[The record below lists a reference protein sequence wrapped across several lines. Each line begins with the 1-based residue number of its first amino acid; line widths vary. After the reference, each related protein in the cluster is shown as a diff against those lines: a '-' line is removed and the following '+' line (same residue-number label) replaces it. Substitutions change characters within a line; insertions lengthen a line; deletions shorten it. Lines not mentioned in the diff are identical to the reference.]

1 MKRFLIISLAS
12 LALLFSPVAA
22 SAQYF
27 DHLALGAGL
36 GLDGIS
42 LQAAAPV
49 GDFVQLRI
57 GGSYMP
63 PFGYKGNIKDFQYQP
78 GETLSLGID
87 ARANIKSFNAMVD
100 LFPGR
105 QTPFHFTVGLF
116 AGPGT
121 LVSTI
126 LTPETEDKDWAE
138 SGIRIGDVMVLT
150 DRDGAAKINVGVN
163 KVLPYLGIGTGRAAD
178 KSKFVSFCF
187 DLGVCYSGGLGLYT
201 YGTNIKTG
209 QEEYIRITSNDF
221 KEHDADDRGIVDKL
235 YGIPVVPMLKFS
247 LFFKT
252 F

>member
-27 DHLALGAGL
+27 NHLALGAGL

-105 QTPFHFTVGLF
+105 Q
-116 AGPGT
+116 
-121 LVSTI
+121 
-126 LTPETEDKDWAE
+126 
-138 SGIRIGDVMVLT
+138 
-150 DRDGAAKINVGVN
+150 
-163 KVLPYLGIGTGRAAD
+163 Y
-178 KSKFVSFCF
+178 
-187 DLGVCYSGGLGLYT
+187 
-201 YGTNIKTG
+201 
-209 QEEYIRITSNDF
+209 
-221 KEHDADDRGIVDKL
+221 
-235 YGIPVVPMLKFS
+235 
-247 LFFKT
+247 
-252 F
+252 